1 MKHRRSSLTKF
12 ARACA
17 TMAVGYALAL
27 QILLAGVI
35 AAGMAG
41 APLQAD
47 GAVICYANGG
57 NANDSPQPSH
67 SPASAADCM
76 LACAQG
82 LGNAGIL
89 PANDSQFLVP
99 AAGRLAGRDAAA
111 SFVVSRQSSP
121 RLAQGPPQIA

>member
-1 MKHRRSSLTKF
+1 MKHRGSHLTKF

-17 TMAVGYALAL
+17 AVAAGYALAL
-27 QILLAGVI
+27 QVLLASVI

-41 APLQAD
+41 APLPPD

-57 NANDSPQPSH
+57 NANDSSPSH
-67 SPASAADCM
+67 SPASSADCM

-82 LGNAGIL
+82 LGTAAIL
-89 PANDSQFLVP
+89 PANGSEFFIGS
-99 AAGRLAGRDAAA
+99 AGRPTGRDAAA

-121 RLAQGPPQIA
+121 RLAQGPPQVA

>member
-1 MKHRRSSLTKF
+1 MRHRRSHLTKF

-17 TMAVGYALAL
+17 AVTAGYALAL
-27 QILLAGVI
+27 QILLASII

-41 APLQAD
+41 APLQGD
-47 GAVICYANGG
+47 GAIICYANAG
-57 NANDSPQPSH
+57 NSDDSSPSH
-67 SPASAADCM
+67 SPASSADCM

-82 LGNAGIL
+82 LGTAAIL
-89 PANDSQFLVP
+89 PANGSEFLIP
-99 AAGRLAGRDAAA
+99 AAGRPAGRDAAA

>member
-1 MKHRRSSLTKF
+1 MKHRRSHLTKF

-17 TMAVGYALAL
+17 AVTAGYALAL
-27 QILLAGVI
+27 QILLVGII
-35 AAGMAG
+35 AAGTAG
-41 APLQAD
+41 GPLQSD

-57 NANDSPQPSH
+57 NADDSSPSH
-67 SPASAADCM
+67 SPASSADCM

-82 LGNAGIL
+82 LGTAAIL
-89 PANDSQFLVP
+89 PANGSEFFIGS
-99 AAGRLAGRDAAA
+99 AGRPTGRDPAA

>member
-1 MKHRRSSLTKF
+1 MKHRGSHLTKF

-17 TMAVGYALAL
+17 AVAAGYALAL
-27 QILLAGVI
+27 QVLLASMI

-47 GAVICYANGG
+47 GAVICYASGD
-57 NANDSPQPSH
+57 NANDSSH

-76 LACAQG
+76 LNCAQG
-82 LGNAGIL
+82 LGTATIL
-89 PANDSQFLVP
+89 PAHGSEFVIP
-99 AAGRLAGRDAAA
+99 AAGRPTGRDAAA
-111 SFVVSRQSSP
+111 TFVVSRQSSP